1 MVCWRACMVC
11 SMLESLHGLFNVG
24 EPARGGPGNVTSDV
38 SVYNHQKAER
48 KGGYEGHIDLLNV
61 HS

>member
-1 MVCWRACMVC
+1 MVC